1 MAQFRLT
8 WLLLTPSL
16 FSSALLIIITC
27 LFVATG
33 VWGYLSDSDIF
44 ESYLFGPSG
53 LATALLTAP
62 DLSTLLSSAI
72 FRSPVT
78 YAIVIFAS
86 AIIIGFLVFEILEGT
101 RRVVRQSSVLWY
113 RLHSPQE
120 GLKAA
125 SQATLARLGVRITA
139 IFGWMLYI
147 LIFITILMPF
157 CVTLFELGVGN
168 ILTNSMWGW
177 LFSAGATVLFAG
189 CMHLHVV
196 FLRLVLLRPRIFGG
210 VDIEMA
216 ILN

>member
-8 WLLLTPSL
+8 WLLFTPSL
-16 FSSALLIIITC
+16 FSSALLVVITC

-33 VWGYLSDSDIF
+33 IWGYLSDSDIF

-62 DLSTLLSSAI
+62 DLSSLLSSAV
-72 FRSPVT
+72 FRSPIT
-78 YAIVIFAS
+78 YGVIIFAA
-86 AIIIGFLVFEILEGT
+86 AIIIGFLVFEVLEGS

-113 RLHSPQE
+113 RLHSPHE

-147 LIFITILMPF
+147 LIFLTIIMPF
-157 CVTLFELGVGN
+157 CAALFELGVGN
-168 ILTNSMWGW
+168 ILTNSAWGW
-177 LFSAGATVLFAG
+177 VFSSCATALFAG
-189 CMHLHVV
+189 CVHLHIV
-196 FLRLVLLRPRIFGG
+196 FLRLVLLRPRILGG
-210 VDIEMA
+210 IDIEMA